1 MIEIKVGGNIP
12 LNESRSG
19 SSGKGDWFLVPVKA
33 EKGYDRVT
41 VWATNPKEA
50 AGINMVAEVESI
62 KSVKLTARQGKD
74 GKWYPEYSV
83 NAKLKQAGQG
93 AVNAAEQMAFADLDA
108 VNDDDLPFA

>member
-1 MIEIKVGGNIP
+1 MIEVKVGGTIP

-19 SSGKGDWFLVPVKA
+19 SSGKGDWYLVPVKA

-50 AGINMVAEVESI
+50 ATFRTVAVIDSI

-74 GKWYPEYSV
+74 GKWYPEYSID
-83 NAKLKQAGQG
+83 AKLKQAGQG
-93 AVNAAEQMAFADLDA
+93 AVNAAEQLAFCDLDA
-108 VNDDDLPFA
+108 VNDDDLPFE